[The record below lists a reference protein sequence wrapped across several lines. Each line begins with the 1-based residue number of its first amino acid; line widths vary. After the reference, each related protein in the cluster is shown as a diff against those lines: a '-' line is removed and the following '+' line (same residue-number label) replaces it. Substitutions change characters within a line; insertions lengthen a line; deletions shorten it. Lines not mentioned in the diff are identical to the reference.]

1 MHELLPLEISTSLPP
16 IWRSFLLRNFQIDH
30 RFCGFL
36 HRFLSVKS
44 CLTTSNMLFE
54 TVAKAVELKRLID
67 YAPRYLP
74 KIGRCPSLEKEFR
87 ANYILGDDEEP
98 EEDETPQINVI
109 QRLLELLHGD
119 TEGYSMNS
127 RGFEDF
133 QITVLGTK
141 YNMDEIK
148 REDVEKWYAE
158 AGNSAFGN
166 VALQETQHDTKVRSS
181 RELDTT
187 HFEVGQDLLKA
198 IGNTWETS
206 LVPTSVSVKLYKLV
220 IYGPGD
226 HFQYHK
232 DTPEEK
238 LCGTFLMS
246 LFKDCEPPEAFEL
259 NQNGKSVQWEE
270 SDYRDGKGWCA
281 FYPDIPHRVKTLQSG
296 YRAILSFKTFAETS
310 KSLSE
315 EQSSTSRSLVDE
327 LVTKV
332 AEFKEPLG
340 LILNHHYGYD
350 SKSIYGCDKLLI
362 DSLEAKGMLVDLK
375 PILIRLDGVGSME
388 VEMNGGFEL
397 EWEEG
402 TIETD
407 VFSLTEESLDIVRKN
422 VTDKNPAGVLGCDE
436 HGVPLKRRK
445 MNDESSILFVHGGCN
460 CENGLWKSDV
470 QAAAMFTGNES
481 NPFSEHSVY
490 VRYAAIVRPPS

>member
-1 MHELLPLEISTSLPP
+1 
-16 IWRSFLLRNFQIDH
+16 
-30 RFCGFL
+30 
-36 HRFLSVKS
+36 
-44 CLTTSNMLFE
+44 
-54 TVAKAVELKRLID
+54 
-67 YAPRYLP
+67 
-74 KIGRCPSLEKEFR
+74 
-87 ANYILGDDEEP
+87 
-98 EEDETPQINVI
+98 
-109 QRLLELLHGD
+109 
-119 TEGYSMNS
+119 
-127 RGFEDF
+127 
-133 QITVLGTK
+133 
-141 YNMDEIK
+141 
-148 REDVEKWYAE
+148 
-158 AGNSAFGN
+158 
-166 VALQETQHDTKVRSS
+166 
-181 RELDTT
+181 
-187 HFEVGQDLLKA
+187 
-198 IGNTWETS
+198 
-206 LVPTSVSVKLYKLV
+206 
-220 IYGPGD
+220 
-226 HFQYHK
+226 
-232 DTPEEK
+232 
-238 LCGTFLMS
+238 MS

-350 SKSIYGCDKLLI
+350 TKSIYGCDKLLI

-388 VEMNGGFEL
+388 VEMNGGFAP

-460 CENGLWKSDV
+460 CENGLWKSGV